1 MHWHTIANDTI
12 VAGAF
17 AHTVKMAEYL
27 AAEVRKVPYTPL
39 DLRSLCVTAIIH
51 PMQYDM

>member
-39 DLRSLCVTAIIH
+39 RSLCVTAIH